1 MTMPAT
7 QDIATAAEAHTVSY
21 IAVLLSTTT
30 TPLRAA
36 SMATYYLPNVA
47 SFIDGSAAMMS
58 GQADCTAAIE
68 ATLENLET
76 DNGRIKYFEEK
87 GHTIKVIGEGSA
99 IVDITFRRK
108 GIVWTNMYF
117 FRRKESG
124 EVGWEGGIFDGE
136 ARMLRELA
144 KE

>member
-1 MTMPAT
+1 MTMPANP
-7 QDIATAAEAHTVSY
+7 DIAAAAEAHTVSY

-36 SMATYYLPNVA
+36 SMATYFLPNVG
-47 SFIDGSAAMMS
+47 SFIDDSVAMTS
-58 GQADCTAAIE
+58 GQKDCTAAIE
-68 ATLENLET
+68 GTLENLET
-76 DNGRIKYFEEK
+76 DNGIIKYFEEK
-87 GHTIKVIGEGSA
+87 GHTIKVVGEASA
-99 IVDITFRRK
+99 IIDITFRRK
-108 GIVWTNMYF
+108 GIVWTNVYF